1 MPFLQRTVGI
11 FTYPLI
17 QMPVWSREK
26 NMSPL
31 PGSLLQAGN
40 EKEDAKRNALRRGT
54 YVIFTS
60 RHRHKTYLERDK
72 VRNFSTLYKKILNK
86 HVLA

>member
-1 MPFLQRTVGI
+1 
-11 FTYPLI
+11 
-17 QMPVWSREK
+17 MPVWSREK

-54 YVIFTS
+54 YVIFTP

-72 VRNFSTLYKKILNK
+72 VRNFSTLYKKNPQ
-86 HVLA
+86 